1 MFLRL
6 GDGGNWPSA
15 FLCLALVTE
24 MVAHVKRPTLLCNGD
39 IYRSGVRGKLLEEA
53 NVGRVRHFYLEDR
66 QDS

>member
-1 MFLRL
+1 M
-6 GDGGNWPSA
+6 
-15 FLCLALVTE
+15 VTE